1 MPEHYNNMGRVVGCA
16 RVSMTLFQFNPED
29 QPTRIQTRVGFPSA
43 DPTGGKTRVRAM
55 SFPYSYVSCS
65 CIAAENVPKRAFA
78 SANGVPG
85 DEEQEEKTFDP
96 RSARANFSLSPLD
109 HLMWCEDCNDIR
121 CERCVISEIAYW
133 YCPSCLFEVPSSM
146 VKSEGNR

>member
-1 MPEHYNNMGRVVGCA
+1 MLKDGSSWICLRA
-16 RVSMTLFQFNPED
+16 SMTLLQSKPED
-29 QPTRIQTRVGFPSA
+29 QPTCIKHTRDFLRYRR
-43 DPTGGKTRVRAM
+43 GGEPRLPAM
-55 SFPYSYVSCS
+55 SFPYSDVSCS
-65 CIAAENVPKRAFA
+65 CIEAENVSKRLG
-78 SANGVPG
+78 SAPNGSLG
-85 DEEQEEKTFDP
+85 EEEQEEKTFDP
-96 RSARANFSLSPLD
+96 RSPRANFSLSPLD